1 MVRGLRLRIGG
12 AGRPVLLLHGRPQTH
27 AMWHAVADSLAAAAE
42 PRAPPFRR
50 GKSGGDGRRLAGMR
64 VAAGFIG
71 LLVAAFL
78 GLIGLFLILYRG
90 DAGAEQDITV
100 SFWDTPSIDADLIG
114 VPLVVVAL
122 ALVVVSLQALRRGGV
137 P

>member
-1 MVRGLRLRIGG
+1 MKV
-12 AGRPVLLLHGRPQTH
+12 AG
-27 AMWHAVADSLAAAAE
+27 
-42 PRAPPFRR
+42 
-50 GKSGGDGRRLAGMR
+50 
-64 VAAGFIG
+64 GFIG

-90 DAGAEQDITV
+90 DTGAEQDIAV
-100 SFWDTPSIDADLIG
+100 SLWDTPSIDADLIG

-122 ALVVVSLQALRRGGV
+122 ALVVVSLRALRRGGI